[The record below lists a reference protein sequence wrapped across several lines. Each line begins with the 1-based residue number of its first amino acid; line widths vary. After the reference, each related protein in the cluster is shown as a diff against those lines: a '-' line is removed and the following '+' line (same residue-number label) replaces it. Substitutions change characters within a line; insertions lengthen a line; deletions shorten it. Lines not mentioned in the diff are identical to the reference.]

1 MFLRHSISI
10 ILPVLN
16 MECYLSSTLDALL
29 CQQGITQDDEIIV
42 VDNGS
47 TDGSIDIA
55 KSYQG
60 VDLLFQPVR
69 GSYAARNLGIQ
80 SSKGEIILFL
90 DPDCRPRPHWL
101 TAALASFQDPD
112 VEIVLGKRNYG
123 RENKQLSLLAAYENQ
138 KIQWILSQEN
148 PFYVYGY
155 TNNMA
160 VRRSLFEKFGL
171 FQERLRGGDTLFVQK
186 VVQSLTPSV
195 VRFNPEME
203 VDHMEITS
211 IDHYYSKRAIYGTSN
226 EHLAKEV
233 PFKPLPNRHRLT
245 ILIDLLRQKVLK
257 PWDGLLLLLLLIPGA
272 IIYERARGEAQ

>member
-1 MFLRHSISI
+1 MFSRYTVSI

-16 MECYLSSTLDALL
+16 MECYLPSTLDALL

-47 TDGSIDIA
+47 TDSSIDIA
-55 KSYQG
+55 KSYQR

-90 DPDCRPRPHWL
+90 DPDCRPRPNWL
-101 TAALASFQDPD
+101 AGAITSFQDPN

-123 RENKQLSLLAAYENQ
+123 RKNKQLSLLAAYENQ
-138 KIQWILSQEN
+138 KIQWALSQGI
-148 PFYVYGY
+148 PSYIYGY

-171 FQERLRGGDTLFVQK
+171 FQERLRGGDTIFVQK
-186 VVQSLTPSV
+186 IVHSLAPSV
-195 VRFNPEME
+195 VKFNSGME
-203 VDHMEITS
+203 VDHLEITS
-211 IDHYYSKRAIYGTSN
+211 LEHYYSKRAIYGNSN

-233 PFKPLPNRHRLT
+233 PLS
-245 ILIDLLRQKVLK
+245 
-257 PWDGLLLLLLLIPGA
+257 GA
-272 IIYERARGEAQ
+272 EKS

>member
-16 MECYLSSTLDALL
+16 MECYLSSTLDTLL

-123 RENKQLSLLAAYENQ
+123 RENKREY
-138 KIQWILSQEN
+138 
-148 PFYVYGY
+148 PTF
-155 TNNMA
+155 A
-160 VRRSLFEKFGL
+160 VS
-171 FQERLRGGDTLFVQK
+171 
-186 VVQSLTPSV
+186 
-195 VRFNPEME
+195 
-203 VDHMEITS
+203 
-211 IDHYYSKRAIYGTSN
+211 
-226 EHLAKEV
+226 
-233 PFKPLPNRHRLT
+233 T
-245 ILIDLLRQKVLK
+245 I
-257 PWDGLLLLLLLIPGA
+257 A
-272 IIYERARGEAQ
+272 